1 MPIVTVDGKKKHF
14 PYSVKGRA
22 AAKVAKAVSQ
32 TMKKKKR
39 ITSDGYMK

>member
-22 AAKVAKAVSQ
+22 AAKIAKAASK
-32 TMKKKKR
+32 TMGKKKR
-39 ITSDGYMK
+39 QTSDGYMK